1 MLQTHRMGSW
11 GRAAQLQNQMTL
23 AAMFDRPLTELRP
36 GQLYEPSKAFQAYE
50 HEIAAADIDAD
61 GQEDE
66 YAVRLMPLTDVV
78 GKAMASGATA
88 EISFEPL
95 RWVQVLNFLVEPTL
109 TADLL
114 ITNFVIG
121 QDPQF
126 PAKGVIP
133 ASIFASNATNG
144 LIDVPWCG
152 PGIPL
157 ELSLKNVH
165 ASAARTFYGAARVR
179 ALINN
184 KSK

>member
-1 MLQTHRMGSW
+1 
-11 GRAAQLQNQMTL
+11 
-23 AAMFDRPLTELRP
+23 MFDRPLTQLRAGELY
-36 GQLYEPSKAFQAYE
+36 LPSERA
-50 HEIAAADIDAD
+50 HEIVAADIDSD

-66 YAVRLMPLTDVV
+66 YAIRLMPLTDVV
-78 GKAMASGATA
+78 GKVMAAGATA
-88 EISFEPL
+88 DISFEPL
-95 RWVQVLNFLVEPTL
+95 RWVQVLNFIVEPTL
-109 TADLL
+109 AADLL
-114 ITNFVIG
+114 VTNFVIG

-133 ASIFASNATNG
+133 ANVFASNATNA

-152 PGIPL
+152 PGVPL

-165 ASAARTFYGAARVR
+165 ASASRTFYGAARVR

>member
-1 MLQTHRMGSW
+1 MLQNHHQLGAW
-11 GRAAQLQNQMTL
+11 GRAAQLQNALSL
-23 AAMFDRPLTELRP
+23 AAMFGRPLSELRP
-36 GQLYEPSKAFQAYE
+36 GELYIPSEAA
-50 HEIAAADIDAD
+50 HEIVAADIDSD

-66 YAVRLMPLTDVV
+66 YAVRLMPLTDAT
-78 GKAMASGATA
+78 GKVMAAGATA
-88 EISFEPL
+88 DISFEPL
-95 RWVQVLNFLVEPTL
+95 RWVQVLNFIVEPTL
-109 TADLL
+109 AADLL
-114 ITNFVIG
+114 ITSFVIG

-133 ASIFASNATNG
+133 ANVFASNATNA

-152 PGIPL
+152 PGVPL

-165 ASAARTFYGAARVR
+165 ASASRTFYGAARVR

>member
-1 MLQTHRMGSW
+1 MLETQRLGSW
-11 GRAAQLQNQMTL
+11 GRAAQLQNALSL
-23 AAMFDRPLTELRP
+23 AEMFGRPLHELRA
-36 GQLYEPSKAFQAYE
+36 GELYVPAN
-50 HEIAAADIDAD
+50 EIVAADIDAD

-66 YAVRLMPLTDVV
+66 YAIRLMPLTNATGIV
-78 GKAMASGATA
+78 MAAGATG

-95 RWVQVLNFLVEPTL
+95 RWVQVLNFVINPTL
-109 TADLL
+109 AADLL

-126 PAKGVIP
+126 PSKGVVP
-133 ASIFASNATNG
+133 ADVFANNATNA

-152 PGIPL
+152 PGVPL
-157 ELSLKNVH
+157 ELSLKNIH
-165 ASAARTFYGAARVR
+165 ASASRTFFGAARVR